1 MTSCTD
7 DKDRHVAL
15 LAAEINRRK
24 MFVWSANVSDKKVK
38 KLHAY
43 IHFDTLSVKT
53 FIMTSNQAN
62 NTDVCRVQ

>member
-38 KLHAY
+38 KSYMHTSTS
-43 IHFDTLSVKT
+43 TL
-53 FIMTSNQAN
+53 
-62 NTDVCRVQ
+62 CL